1 MFCGERSDRWTG
13 NAPRFERG
21 MPENDDVRVTGSGD
35 SRHFDQN
42 LDPSVSS
49 PAETV
54 LFESS
59 AFVRRLVRLS
69 SRCEIVCDTL
79 PEDGIETRFL
89 RWTPEDRDASASFS
103 FAADSSGFI
112 SDERMG
118 TVLTGGA
125 DGEAPMLWLPRGIV
139 VGRMDRHERL
149 KVVDDVAVESW
160 WELDNAPKFN
170 LRLSAAEEVT
180 VYLPMV
186 AFTEGTSV
194 RHADLFE
201 LGDVELQRYLKSD
214 WFDASSPADL
224 WKYFVDA
231 GVFDPR
237 DAGRGRFRCQQCAF
251 AWWSYLMAL
260 HRETG
265 KPHYRALARAVAWTV
280 SIDLGDDGS
289 WRHGFWGEEPEV
301 HSRMLWDG
309 VRLLLSENEIAPHPD
324 LLAGAEEVTEFAV
337 QNLSEELDGG
347 RLWFL
352 HDSDEGSVPLRVS
365 EPVLG
370 RSEKNSLCLNTH
382 IQALCVLAQMVQV
395 PGTDGDQF
403 QDVYRRALAALEAVL
418 GLEFGTGPLK
428 YVDQL
433 LPRLLSYKVPHA
445 FGERVLR
452 FVTFRL
458 LVGAYWWARKRSGS
472 LVFPSGYLDRD
483 LGRTMLADEY
493 HVVNLKD
500 LCELQR
506 LDPHPWMAEVIA
518 AAIRFAASLDFERAL
533 ERSPIWA
540 EWADVLELTHLGNDV
555 DSVQVEATVADV
567 LGGKPLDAF
576 CAATGVWRFEDPD

>member
-13 NAPRFERG
+13 NTPRFERG

-118 TVLTGGA
+118 TVLTGGT

-160 WELDNAPKFN
+160 WELEKAPKFN

-186 AFTEGTSV
+186 AFAEGTSV
-194 RHADLFE
+194 RRADLFE
-201 LGDVELQRYLKSD
+201 LGGVELQRYLKSD

-224 WKYFVDA
+224 WKCFVDA
-231 GVFDPR
+231 VVFDPR

-260 HRETG
+260 HSQTG
-265 KPHYRALARAVAWTV
+265 KEHYRSLARAVAWSV
-280 SIDLGDDGS
+280 RVDLGSEGS
-289 WRHGFWGEEPEV
+289 WRHGFWNEKPEV

-309 VRLLLSENEIAPHPD
+309 VRLLLSEYEMAPHPD
-324 LLAGAEEVTEFAV
+324 LLTAAEEVTEFAV
-337 QNLSEELDGG
+337 QNLTEELDGG
-347 RLWFL
+347 RRWFL
-352 HDSDEGSVPLRVS
+352 HDSDEGSIPLRVS

-370 RSEKNSLCLNTH
+370 RSEHNSLCLNTH
-382 IQALCVLAQMVQV
+382 IQALCVLVQLDRIT
-395 PGTDGDQF
+395 GDDGRIRKIYQKG
-403 QDVYRRALAALEAVL
+403 LGALEAAL
-418 GLEFGTGPLK
+418 GLACDSGALKIVDRFLPL
-428 YVDQL
+428 
-433 LPRLLSYKVPHA
+433 LLSWKIPHG

-452 FVTFRL
+452 FIAYRVL
-458 LVGAYWWARKRSGS
+458 LGGYWWVRKRAPC
-472 LVFPSGYLDRD
+472 LVFPSGYIDRD
-483 LGRTMLADEY
+483 LGRSILADEY

-518 AAIRFAASLDFERAL
+518 AAIRFVASLDFERAL

-540 EWADVLELTHLGNDV
+540 EWADVLKLTNLGSSV
-555 DSVQVEATVADV
+555 DSVQVEAMVADV
-567 LGGKPLDAF
+567 LGGKPLDSF
-576 CAATGVWRFEDPD
+576 CEAAGVWRFEDLD